1 MNLTKNTNNGRFRLF
16 KKIQI
21 MEDLDFLN
29 PYNQPEYECREC
41 GKPMDKDDY
50 CSNTCWE
57 ASML

>member
-1 MNLTKNTNNGRFRLF
+1 
-16 KKIQI
+16 

-41 GKPMDKDDY
+41 GKPMDEDDY